1 MKVKIQWFDNFFI
14 IFFQENL
21 PEAVMNP
28 FLALGDETLK
38 SMRQELDDEL
48 TDSDSSSSSESDT
61 GSKKEPKP
69 EMEMESSEDSL
80 TSEMPK
86 GYIELV
92 KEWVAEFQAYFLQI
106 VHLFPM
112 LDKNHSTTFPPISTK
127 VNLKKLISTEMPY
140 LMPGFLS

>member
-48 TDSDSSSSSESDT
+48 TDSDSSSSSESDS
-61 GSKKEPKP
+61 GSKKDPKP
-69 EMEMESSEDSL
+69 EVESSEDSL

-86 GYIELV
+86 GCLELV
-92 KEWVAEFQAYFLQI
+92 K
-106 VHLFPM
+106 
-112 LDKNHSTTFPPISTK
+112 
-127 VNLKKLISTEMPY
+127 
-140 LMPGFLS
+140 